1 MTPEEMTAKA
11 IAAFKMRMK
20 EIGWKQAE
28 LARQLGKNPP
38 DISRLFRYPEQ
49 GRAAALRTLNEYAQV
64 LGLNLSDVLA
74 TPVPPPVPVDH
85 YAVPLAGA
93 VGAGPGQD
101 DPAEPG
107 AMLHV
112 HTLFTGDCVAYQV
125 CGRSM
130 ESELIGDGDYVIVRR
145 SPAPDSGERVVAWSR
160 SSEGMVVR
168 RLRVDGDGTRW
179 YEAAPKDGPRYRRPV
194 QPDDVIYGVYCGI
207 VRRVDP
213 PATRSKRKRS

>member
-1 MTPEEMTAKA
+1 MEDYDFLDTFQAGERVGVSRSLIYHAIKNGALKHVVIAGRQLIRPADLDTWNAARLARGRGRYPKPAVMTPT
-11 IAAFKMRMK
+11 
-20 EIGWKQAE
+20 
-28 LARQLGKNPP
+28 P
-38 DISRLFRYPEQ
+38 DRY
-49 GRAAALRTLNEYAQV
+49 
-64 LGLNLSDVLA
+64 S
-74 TPVPPPVPVDH
+74 
-85 YAVPLAGA
+85 VPLAGA

-179 YEAAPKDGPRYRRPV
+179 YEAAPREGPRYRRPV

-213 PATRSKRKRS
+213 PATRSRRKRS